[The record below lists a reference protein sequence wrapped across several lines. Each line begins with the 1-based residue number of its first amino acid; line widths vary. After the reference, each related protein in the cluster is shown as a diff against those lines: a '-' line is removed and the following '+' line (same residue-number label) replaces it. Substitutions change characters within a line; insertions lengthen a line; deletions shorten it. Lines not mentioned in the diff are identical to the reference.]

1 VHEDLL
7 RGLQETKMI
16 NRCRI
21 GKHALLGDGEQKVVR
36 ELMTEAYV
44 SPMSSGRGGSC
55 HQAVPKSR
63 WLGVYPA

>member
-44 SPMSSGRGGSC
+44 SPMSSAEALSY
-55 HQAVPKSR
+55 QAVPKSR